1 MGAAIRMESAD
12 LNLAAVERALAEDA
26 NAFDFF
32 QAVRLLERLRAGG
45 SLGGHGD
52 PAEEPVRFGA
62 HVDLAFPASE
72 IQTLDLPD
80 EGPAHMRVNFMGLT
94 GPSGVLPYHYT
105 QLLIERAQEKD
116 RALADFLD
124 IFHHRLISLL
134 YRAWL
139 KHRFDV
145 AQERGEEFA
154 LLEHLLDLGG
164 LGLAAD
170 RRHAPVAAEALAT
183 CAGLFAPEPRSAVG
197 LEQLLT
203 EYFDV
208 PVTVEQFVGGWYR
221 VEQTDRCAL
230 DEPVE
235 ASRLGLGALVG
246 DEVWDAQARVRIRVG
261 PLDRATFERFLPA
274 GDAYRTLGALARLYS
289 NDQFDFEIRLV
300 LAKDDVPGC
309 TLDPAQGT
317 RLGWST
323 WVRTASRDR
332 DAEDT
337 VLAVL

>member
-1 MGAAIRMESAD
+1 VDTAIRMESTD
-12 LNLAAVERALAEDA
+12 LNLAAVERALAEDP

-45 SLGGHGD
+45 ALGGHGD
-52 PAEEPVRFGA
+52 PAEEPVHFGA
-62 HVDLAFPASE
+62 HIGLAFPASE
-72 IQTLDLPD
+72 IQTLELAD

-105 QLLIERAQEKD
+105 QLLIERAQAKD
-116 RALADFLD
+116 HALADFQD

-145 AQERGEEFA
+145 SHERGEEYG
-154 LLEHLLDLGG
+154 LLDHLLDLGG

-170 RRHAPVAAEALAT
+170 RRHAPVAEEALAT
-183 CAGLFAPEPRSAVG
+183 RAGLFAPEPRSAIG
-197 LEQLLT
+197 LERLLAD
-203 EYFDV
+203 YFDV

-221 VEQTDRCAL
+221 VEHADRCAL
-230 DEPVE
+230 DEPVQ
-235 ASRLGLGALVG
+235 ASRLGRGALVG
-246 DEVWDAQARVRIRVG
+246 DEVWDAQARARIRVG

-274 GDAYRTLGALARLYS
+274 GDAYRTLGGLARLYA
-289 NDQFDFEIRLV
+289 NDQFDFEIQLI
-300 LAKDDVPGC
+300 LQKDDVPGC
-309 TLDPAQGT
+309 ALDPAQGT

-337 VLAVL
+337 VLAV